1 MSYTAANDTT
11 VGFTGVVPQSK
22 LLAFRV
28 FGCDQ
33 GDTPGS
39 TATDVIVAAMQRA
52 VSEGAQ
58 ILSFS
63 LGGPSGFANSPTSL
77 VASRIAAQDI
87 PVVISAGNNGDI
99 GAFYSDNP
107 GSAELGVSVAS
118 IQSTAFV
125 GYSASVAGVANLTE
139 IFLLTPTPFTFAA
152 NESRTLTLHFADNAR
167 SLPADLDLKSKLLVT
182 VRGSCATLQK
192 QREVLSRGG
201 KYFVLAVSRP
211 PITSLYVSPLNE
223 QQQAAALR
231 RDETLALRAAFM
243 AGDDVKITFN
253 DNAPFESRR
262 NEIDGGLLTSFT
274 TFGPTHE
281 MLISPNIGG
290 PG

>member
-87 PVVISAGNNGDI
+87 PVVISAGKI
-99 GAFYSDNP
+99 G
-107 GSAELGVSVAS
+107 
-118 IQSTAFV
+118 
-125 GYSASVAGVANLTE
+125 
-139 IFLLTPTPFTFAA
+139 
-152 NESRTLTLHFADNAR
+152 
-167 SLPADLDLKSKLLVT
+167 
-182 VRGSCATLQK
+182 
-192 QREVLSRGG
+192 
-201 KYFVLAVSRP
+201 
-211 PITSLYVSPLNE
+211 
-223 QQQAAALR
+223 
-231 RDETLALRAAFM
+231 RAH
-243 AGDDVKITFN
+243 V
-253 DNAPFESRR
+253 
-262 NEIDGGLLTSFT
+262 
-274 TFGPTHE
+274 
-281 MLISPNIGG
+281 
-290 PG
+290 